1 MCVFVCLTN
10 RENNLSNEY
19 ITLDLGFASVAGDVW
34 GAMFRGFRAIDV

>member
-1 MCVFVCLTN
+1 LTN

-34 GAMFRGFRAIDV
+34 GAMFRVRERLTFEV